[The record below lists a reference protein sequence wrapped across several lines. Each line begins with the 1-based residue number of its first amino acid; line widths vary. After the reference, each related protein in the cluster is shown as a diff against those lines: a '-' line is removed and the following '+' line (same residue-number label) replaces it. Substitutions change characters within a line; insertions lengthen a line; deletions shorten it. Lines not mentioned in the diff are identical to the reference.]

1 MKRIITIQDISCVGK
16 CSLTVALPIISAAG
30 VEAGILPTA
39 VLSTHTQFS
48 SFTFC
53 DLTPEIEKISTA
65 FEQQSLYFDAIY
77 TGYLGS
83 FEQLALVSDLFDRNR
98 AENCAIV
105 VDPVMADNGKLYKG
119 FTPEFAKE
127 MAKLCGKADLIIPNL
142 TEASFM
148 LGVPYNPNSDEQYIR
163 DMLVKLAVINI
174 RHHKKKI
181 CIGNLIKGRLKRLN
195 KMVRKL
201 ANKSN
206 GIRQKNTLSGRKLKL
221 SRSGIQ
227 GSKKLILREDTC
239 IGKIIQKRRFSCVR
253 ISDDSRLENSASI
266 ALRTH
271 NRTVMLQFLKPALK
285 SRDTLLQMAS
295 IGLKLRFPGTARAYS
310 SALSR
315 KLGSVTYES
324 WR

>member
-1 MKRIITIQDISCVGK
+1 MKRILTVQDISCVGK

-148 LGVPYNPNSDEQYIR
+148 LGVPYNPDYDEQYIR
-163 DMLVKLAVINI
+163 DMLVKLTDLGCRTAALTGISFDESKLGVYTYDRVTGEYFYYCND
-174 RHHKKKI
+174 
-181 CIGNLIKGRLKRLN
+181 RLP
-195 KMVRKL
+195 VSYHGTGDVF
-201 ANKSN
+201 A
-206 GIRQKNTLSGRKLKL
+206 
-221 SRSGIQ
+221 
-227 GSKKLILREDTC
+227 
-239 IGKIIQKRRFSCVR
+239 
-253 ISDDSRLENSASI
+253 SA
-266 ALRTH
+266 
-271 NRTVMLQFLKPALK
+271 TVGAMMRGH
-285 SRDTLLQMAS
+285 SV
-295 IGLKLRFPGTARAYS
+295 S
-310 SALSR
+310 SALKVAVDFTVECIR
-315 KLGSVTYES
+315 KTVADENRRFYGVNFEEALPYYITRLEQKD
-324 WR
+324 